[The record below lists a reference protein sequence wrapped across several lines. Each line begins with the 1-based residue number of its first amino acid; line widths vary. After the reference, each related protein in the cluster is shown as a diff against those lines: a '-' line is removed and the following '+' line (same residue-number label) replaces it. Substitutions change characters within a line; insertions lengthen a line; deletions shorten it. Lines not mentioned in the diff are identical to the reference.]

1 MTAPTLAEVRDRLVA
16 VAKAGDTITYTD
28 LYGDRYLAHARAS
41 GDLGEI
47 SLLEHLARRPL
58 LSVVAVSKTTGQP
71 SHGLFDLALLH
82 DQGKTKCKCGV
93 PLVEPGEDDPAFVAR
108 QMRLVR
114 LMWTP
119 PDPFGGPFRPLPGR
133 GPVNPPLELRI
144 DLDALEKG
152 TQRHEATRTALA
164 DFIAANGGEPR
175 EPGKA
180 AQFDLGWRDRDG
192 TIWIAEVK
200 SLARTSEAQQ
210 LRLGLGQVLDYRQ
223 AIATPEIPIRAALVI
238 EQEPSDLRWVEVCAA
253 VGVVL
258 AWPERFAAVLIGIGR
273 NSGSDSAH

>member
-47 SLLEHLARRPL
+47 SLLEHMAGRPL

-82 DQGKTKCKCGV
+82 DQGKT
-93 PLVEPGEDDPAFVAR
+93 
-108 QMRLVR
+108 
-114 LMWTP
+114 
-119 PDPFGGPFRPLPGR
+119 
-133 GPVNPPLELRI
+133 
-144 DLDALEKG
+144 
-152 TQRHEATRTALA
+152 
-164 DFIAANGGEPR
+164 
-175 EPGKA
+175 
-180 AQFDLGWRDRDG
+180 
-192 TIWIAEVK
+192 
-200 SLARTSEAQQ
+200 
-210 LRLGLGQVLDYRQ
+210 
-223 AIATPEIPIRAALVI
+223 TPEIPIRAALVI

-258 AWPERFAAVLIGIGR
+258 AWPERFAAVFIGIGIP
-273 NSGSDSAH
+273 GSDSEH

>member
-1 MTAPTLAEVRDRLVA
+1 MTAPTIAEVRDRLIA
-16 VAKAGDTITYTD
+16 VAKAGDKITYTD
-28 LYGDRYLAHARAS
+28 LYRDRYLAHARAS
-41 GDLGEI
+41 VDLGDI
-47 SLLEHLARRPL
+47 SLLEHTAGRPL

-71 SHGLFDLALLH
+71 SHGLFDLAVLH
-82 DQGKTKCKCGV
+82 DQGKTECKCGV

-114 LMWTP
+114 LTWTP

-133 GPVNPPLELRI
+133 GPANPPIELRI

-152 TQRHEATRTALA
+152 TQRHEATRKALA

-180 AQFDLGWRDRDG
+180 APFDLGWRDQDG

-200 SLARTSEAQQ
+200 SLARTTETQQ

-223 AIATPEIPIRAALVI
+223 AIATPDVPIRAALVI
-238 EQEPSDLRWVEVCAA
+238 EQKPSDLRWVEVCAA

-258 AWPERFAAVLIGIGR
+258 AWPERFPSVFVGIG
-273 NSGSDSAH
+273 NPAADSEP